1 VNSVPEI
8 FADPQIDAREMIV
21 EAGGVRM
28 LGNPVKLSSGA
39 DQRYRRAPH
48 LGEHTAEVLLA
59 AGLSAEEVSA
69 LWPES

>member
-8 FADPQIDAREMIV
+8 LADPQV
-21 EAGGVRM
+21 EARGMVVDAEGVRM
-28 LGNPVKLSSGA
+28 LGNPVRLSGSPETA
-39 DQRYRRAPH
+39 YRRAPH

-59 AGLSAEEVSA
+59 AGLSAEEVGE